1 MKILQINFYDLFST
15 GNIMLNI
22 ADVARKR
29 GHEAYTASK
38 YMKMSID
45 RHRIDSYHFYIGNRI
60 VNTLHRYF
68 SWITDLQDCGSI
80 FPTLSLIKKIEKLRP
95 DIIHLHDILGW
106 YLNIDILFS
115 YLKKKKIP
123 IVWTFHD
130 CWAITGRCIYFDAIG
145 CTRWQTGCGRCPQKR
160 YMPGTWFFDL
170 SAWNY
175 NHKKRLFT
183 SVENMTIVTPS
194 VWLKEL
200 VKQSFLKSYK
210 TIVINN
216 GINLNVFKPT
226 IGELY
231 KKVKQLNSKIVLGVA
246 ATWSLRK
253 GLDVF
258 LKMDNE
264 LPEDFAIVLVGI
276 ESKELPQNKR
286 ITAIRRTNNQSELA
300 EIYSAATVFANPTI
314 EDNFPTVNLESLA
327 CGTPIVTYKT
337 GGSPESVNENT
348 GIVIEK
354 NNVQAFISA
363 VIDVANKGKEAYEHN
378 CRQKSLNYD
387 MTKKFNDYVDLYE
400 RILKNESSSN
410 HT

>member
-1 MKILQINFYDLFST
+1 MK
-15 GNIMLNI
+15 
-22 ADVARKR
+22 
-29 GHEAYTASK
+29 
-38 YMKMSID
+38 
-45 RHRIDSYHFYIGNRI
+45 
-60 VNTLHRYF
+60 
-68 SWITDLQDCGSI
+68 
-80 FPTLSLIKKIEKLRP
+80 LIK
-95 DIIHLHDILGW
+95 
-106 YLNIDILFS
+106 YVLF

-160 YMPGTWFFDL
+160 YMPGTCFFDF

-183 SVENMTIVTPS
+183 SVDNMTIVTPS
-194 VWLKEL
+194 VWLQEL

-226 IGELY
+226 IGEHY
-231 KKVKQLNSKIVLGVA
+231 KKIKQLNSKIVLGVA
-246 ATWSLRK
+246 SSWGSRK

-258 LKMDNE
+258 LQMDKE
-264 LPEDFAIVLVGI
+264 LPDDFSIVLVGI
-276 ESKELPQNKR
+276 DASRLPNTKR
-286 ITAIRRTNNQSELA
+286 ITPIKLTKNQQELA
-300 EIYSAATVFANPTI
+300 EIYSAATVFANPTT

-337 GGSPESVNENT
+337 GGSPESIDKNT

-354 NNVQAFISA
+354 NNVVQFISA
-363 VIDVANKGKEAYEHN
+363 VIEVANKGKDFYQSN
-378 CRQKSLNYD
+378 CLKRSQNYD
-387 MTKKFNDYVDLYE
+387 MNAKFNEYVNLYE
-400 RILKNESSSN
+400 RIYSSK
-410 HT
+410 